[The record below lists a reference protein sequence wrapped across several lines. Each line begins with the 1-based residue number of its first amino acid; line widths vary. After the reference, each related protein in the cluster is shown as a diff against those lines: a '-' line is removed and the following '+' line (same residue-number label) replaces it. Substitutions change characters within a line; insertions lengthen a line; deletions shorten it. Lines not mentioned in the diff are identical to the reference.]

1 MALAICRLCSLPL
14 TLSRAQLLG
23 FAQIVHRLWAGQ
35 SEIIHGLSKESI
47 RALECF
53 LGFLWSAHGSF
64 MCPSTSH
71 PPGNLFCA
79 SHYQVTNVYSL
90 LSWKLKG
97 AKNGRRELRIE
108 ECAKIVKNGGDM
120 LRGE

>member
-1 MALAICRLCSLPL
+1 
-14 TLSRAQLLG
+14 
-23 FAQIVHRLWAGQ
+23 
-35 SEIIHGLSKESI
+35 
-47 RALECF
+47 
-53 LGFLWSAHGSF
+53 
-64 MCPSTSH
+64 
-71 PPGNLFCA
+71 
-79 SHYQVTNVYSL
+79 VTNVYSL